1 MRVTFASES
10 VTEGHPDKV
19 CDKISDS
26 VLDAA
31 LALDPKARVACE
43 TMVSEN
49 LTVITGEVSD
59 VVLEKLDITA
69 IARQAIREIGY
80 TMDNIG
86 FCADTCKVDV
96 YLKPQSPDI
105 SQGVSAGEG
114 LFKEQG
120 AGDQGMMFG
129 YATKEARLNDVDTE
143 LMPTPIYFAHRLTR
157 RLAEVR
163 KQGIIQGLYPDGK
176 AQVAIEYENN
186 MPVAIA
192 NLVIST
198 HHAPS
203 LSLRELRQQLIEH
216 VMKPVIPDRLLSH
229 RVMDQERDRLD
240 STLIFVNPTGAFLV
254 GGPKADAGLTG
265 RKIIVDTYG
274 GMGRHGGGAFS
285 GKDPSKVDRSAAYM
299 ARYIAKSVVAAEL
312 ADVCEVQIAYVI
324 GHANPVC
331 VRVETVNPTIANDK
345 ISQAIQD
352 VFDMRPAAI
361 IERLNMLRP
370 IYRDTAAYGHFGRPE
385 FPWEASNRSRSC
397 SAPLHKAEPSESR
410 PLSR

>member
-59 VVLEKLDITA
+59 VVLEKLDIAA

-80 TMDNIG
+80 SMDNIG

-176 AQVAIEYENN
+176 AQVAVEYENN

-203 LSLRELRQQLIEH
+203 LSLRELRHQLIEH
-216 VMKPVIPDRLLSH
+216 VMKPVIPDQLLSH
-229 RVMDQERDRLD
+229 RVMEQERDRLD
-240 STLIFVNPTGAFLV
+240 STIIFVNPTGAFLV

-285 GKDPSKVDRSAAYM
+285 GKDPSKVDRSGAYM

-385 FPWEASNRSRSC
+385 FPWEASNRV
-397 SAPLHKAEPSESR
+397 AELQR
-410 PLSR
+410 ATA

>member
-80 TMDNIG
+80 TTDTIG

-331 VRVETVNPTIANDK
+331 VRVETVNPTIANEK

-361 IERLNMLRP
+361 IERLSMLRP

-385 FPWEASNRSRSC
+385 FPWEASSQV
-397 SAPLHKAEPSESR
+397 AELQR
-410 PLSR
+410 ATA

>member
-31 LALDPKARVACE
+31 LTLDHKARVACE
-43 TMVSEN
+43 TLVSEH
-49 LTVITGEVSD
+49 LAVITGEVSES
-59 VVLEKLDITA
+59 VLHRLDIEA
-69 IARQAIREIGY
+69 IARQAMRDIGY
-80 TMDNIG
+80 TAHELG
-86 FCADTCKVDV
+86 FCGDTCEVLV
-96 YLKPQSPDI
+96 RMKPQSPDI
-105 SQGVSAGEG
+105 SQGVSEGQG

-129 YATKEARLNDVDTE
+129 YATREARLNDIDTE
-143 LMPTPIYFAHRLTR
+143 FMPTPIYFAHRLTR

-163 KQGIIQGLYPDGK
+163 KHGIVSGLYPDGK
-176 AQVAIEYENN
+176 AQVAVEYENN
-186 MPVAIA
+186 LPVGIA

-203 LSLRELRQQLIEH
+203 LSLRELRYQLIEH
-216 VMKPVIPDRLLSH
+216 VIKPVIPDRLLP
-229 RVMDQERDRLD
+229 RTVLERERDKLD
-240 STLIFVNPTGAFLV
+240 STIVFINPTGAFLH

-285 GKDPSKVDRSAAYM
+285 GKDPSKVDRSGAYM
-299 ARYIAKSVVAAEL
+299 ARYIAKNVVAAEL

-324 GHANPVC
+324 GHARPVS
-331 VRVETVNPTIANDK
+331 VRVETINPQVSEEK

-352 VFDMRPAAI
+352 VFDMRPEFVI
-361 IERLNMLRP
+361 NRLSLLRP
-370 IYRDTAAYGHFGRPE
+370 IYGPTAAYGHFGRPE
-385 FPWEASNRSRSC
+385 FPWES
-397 SAPLHKAEPSESR
+397 SER
-410 PLSR
+410 VTELQRAVQ

>member
-59 VVLEKLDITA
+59 VVLEKLDIAA

-80 TMDNIG
+80 TMDSVG

-129 YATKEARLNDVDTE
+129 YATKEARLNAVDTE

-176 AQVAIEYENN
+176 AQVAVEYENN

-203 LSLRELRQQLIEH
+203 LPLRELRHQLIEH
-216 VMKPVIPDRLLSH
+216 VMKPVIPDQLLSH

-385 FPWEASNRSRSC
+385 FPWEASNRV
-397 SAPLHKAEPSESR
+397 AELQR
-410 PLSR
+410 ATA

>member
-59 VVLEKLDITA
+59 VVLEKLDIAA

-86 FCADTCKVDV
+86 FCADTCKVNV

-203 LSLRELRQQLIEH
+203 LSLRELRSQLIEH

-229 RVMDQERDRLD
+229 RVLDQERDRLD
-240 STLIFVNPTGAFLV
+240 STMVFVNPTGAFLV

-285 GKDPSKVDRSAAYM
+285 GKDPSKVDRSGAYM

-370 IYRDTAAYGHFGRPE
+370 IYRDTAAYGHFGRPD
-385 FPWEASNRSRSC
+385 FPWEASDRV
-397 SAPLHKAEPSESR
+397 AELQR
-410 PLSR
+410 ATA

>member
-1 MRVTFASES
+1 
-10 VTEGHPDKV
+10 
-19 CDKISDS
+19 
-26 VLDAA
+26 
-31 LALDPKARVACE
+31 
-43 TMVSEN
+43 
-49 LTVITGEVSD
+49 
-59 VVLEKLDITA
+59 
-69 IARQAIREIGY
+69 
-80 TMDNIG
+80 
-86 FCADTCKVDV
+86 
-96 YLKPQSPDI
+96 
-105 SQGVSAGEG
+105 
-114 LFKEQG
+114 
-120 AGDQGMMFG
+120 
-129 YATKEARLNDVDTE
+129 
-143 LMPTPIYFAHRLTR
+143 
-157 RLAEVR
+157 
-163 KQGIIQGLYPDGK
+163 
-176 AQVAIEYENN
+176 

-203 LSLRELRQQLIEH
+203 LSLRDLRSQLIEH

-229 RVMDQERDRLD
+229 RVLDQERDRLD
-240 STLIFVNPTGAFLV
+240 STIVFVNPTGAFLV

-285 GKDPSKVDRSAAYM
+285 GKDPSKVDRSGAYM

-385 FPWEASNRSRSC
+385 FPWEASDRV
-397 SAPLHKAEPSESR
+397 AELQR
-410 PLSR
+410 ATA

>member
-31 LALDPKARVACE
+31 LRLDPAARVACE
-43 TMVSEN
+43 TLVTEN
-49 LTVITGEVSD
+49 LAVITGEVSES
-59 VVLEKLDITA
+59 VLSSLDIEA
-69 IARQAIREIGY
+69 IARQAIRDIGY
-80 TMDNIG
+80 TNHDLG
-86 FCADTCKVDV
+86 FCADTCEV
-96 YLKPQSPDI
+96 LTRMKPQSPDI
-105 SQGVSAGEG
+105 SQGVSGGQG

-129 YATKEARLNDVDTE
+129 YATKEAQLNDVDTE
-143 LMPTPIYFAHRLTR
+143 FMPTPIYFAHRLTR

-163 KQGIIQGLYPDGK
+163 KQGIISGLYPDGK
-176 AQVAIEYENN
+176 AQVAVEYEDN

-198 HHAPS
+198 HHAES
-203 LSLRELRQQLIEH
+203 LSLRDLRHQLIEH
-216 VMKPVIPDRLLSH
+216 VIKPVVPDRLLSH
-229 RVMDQERDRLD
+229 DVLANEQDKID
-240 STLIFVNPTGAFLV
+240 STLIFINPTGAFLQ

-299 ARYIAKSVVAAEL
+299 ARYIAKNVVTAEL
-312 ADVCEVQIAYVI
+312 ADICEVQIAYVI
-324 GHANPVC
+324 GHANPVS
-331 VRVETVNPTIANDK
+331 VRVETVNPVVSEEK

-352 VFDMRPAAI
+352 VFDMRPEFI
-361 IERLNMLRP
+361 IKCLDLLQP
-370 IYRDTAAYGHFGRPE
+370 IYTASAAYGHFGRSE
-385 FPWEASNRSRSC
+385 FPWEASERV
-397 SAPLHKAEPSESR
+397 SE
-410 PLSR
+410 LQQAVQ

>member
-69 IARQAIREIGY
+69 IARQAIRDIGY
-80 TMDNIG
+80 TMASIG

-203 LSLRELRQQLIEH
+203 LSLRELRHQLIEH
-216 VMKPVIPDRLLSH
+216 VMKPVIPDRLLSQ

-285 GKDPSKVDRSAAYM
+285 GKDPSKVDRSGAYM

-331 VRVETVNPTIANDK
+331 VLVETVNPTIDNAK

-385 FPWEASNRSRSC
+385 FPWEASNRV
-397 SAPLHKAEPSESR
+397 AELQR
-410 PLSR
+410 ATA

>member
-59 VVLEKLDITA
+59 VVLEKLDIAA

-80 TMDNIG
+80 SMDNIG

-203 LSLRELRQQLIEH
+203 LSLRELRSQLIEH

-240 STLIFVNPTGAFLV
+240 STIIFVNPTGAFLV

-331 VRVETVNPTIANDK
+331 VRVETVNPTIANEK

-370 IYRDTAAYGHFGRPE
+370 IYRDTAAYGHFGRPD
-385 FPWEASNRSRSC
+385 FPWEASDRV
-397 SAPLHKAEPSESR
+397 AELQR
-410 PLSR
+410 ATA

>member
-80 TMDNIG
+80 TMDNVG

-186 MPVAIA
+186 TPVAIA

-203 LSLRELRQQLIEH
+203 LSLRDLRYQLIEH

-229 RVMDQERDRLD
+229 QVMDQERDRLD
-240 STLIFVNPTGAFLV
+240 STVIFVNPTGAFLV

-312 ADVCEVQIAYVI
+312 ADICEVQIAYVI
-324 GHANPVC
+324 GHATPVC
-331 VRVETVNPTIANDK
+331 VRVETVNPTVSNEK

-361 IERLNMLRP
+361 IEHLHMLQP
-370 IYRDTAAYGHFGRPE
+370 IYRATAAYGHFGRPE
-385 FPWEASNRSRSC
+385 FPWEATNRIAELQ
-397 SAPLHKAEPSESR
+397 SATA
-410 PLSR
+410 

>member
-80 TMDNIG
+80 TTDTIG
-86 FCADTCKVDV
+86 FCADTCKVEV

-203 LSLRELRQQLIEH
+203 LSLRDLRHQLIEH

-240 STLIFVNPTGAFLV
+240 STIIFVNPTGAFLV

-331 VRVETVNPTIANDK
+331 VRVETVNPTIANEK

-385 FPWEASNRSRSC
+385 FPWEASNRV
-397 SAPLHKAEPSESR
+397 AELQRATS
-410 PLSR
+410 

>member
-80 TMDNIG
+80 TMDNVG

-203 LSLRELRQQLIEH
+203 LSLRELRSQLIEH

-229 RVMDQERDRLD
+229 RVMDQELDRLE
-240 STLIFVNPTGAFLV
+240 STIIFVNPTGAFLV

-324 GHANPVC
+324 GHATPVC
-331 VRVETVNPTIANDK
+331 VRVETVNPTIDNDK

-385 FPWEASNRSRSC
+385 FPWEASNRV
-397 SAPLHKAEPSESR
+397 AELQR
-410 PLSR
+410 ATA

>member
-80 TMDNIG
+80 TTDTIG
-86 FCADTCKVDV
+86 FCADTCKVEV

-105 SQGVSAGEG
+105 AQGVSAGEG

-203 LSLRELRQQLIEH
+203 LSLRDLRHQLIEH

-240 STLIFVNPTGAFLV
+240 STIIFVNPTGAFLV

-324 GHANPVC
+324 GHANPVS
-331 VRVETVNPTIANDK
+331 VRVETVNPTIANEK

-385 FPWEASNRSRSC
+385 FPWEASNRV
-397 SAPLHKAEPSESR
+397 AELQRATS
-410 PLSR
+410 

>member
-59 VVLEKLDITA
+59 VVLEKLDIAA

-80 TMDNIG
+80 TMDSIG

-129 YATKEARLNDVDTE
+129 YATKEARLNAVDTE

-176 AQVAIEYENN
+176 AQVAVEYENN

-203 LSLRELRQQLIEH
+203 LSLRELRHQLIEH
-216 VMKPVIPDRLLSH
+216 VMKPVIPDQLLSH
-229 RVMDQERDRLD
+229 HVMDQERDRLD

-385 FPWEASNRSRSC
+385 FPWEASNRV
-397 SAPLHKAEPSESR
+397 AELQR
-410 PLSR
+410 ATA

>member
-59 VVLEKLDITA
+59 VVLEKLDIAA

-80 TMDNIG
+80 TMDSIG

-176 AQVAIEYENN
+176 AQVAVEYENN

-203 LSLRELRQQLIEH
+203 LSLRELRHQLIEH
-216 VMKPVIPDRLLSH
+216 VMKPVIPDQLLSH

-240 STLIFVNPTGAFLV
+240 STIIFVNPTGAFLV

-285 GKDPSKVDRSAAYM
+285 GKDPSKVDRSGAYM

-345 ISQAIQD
+345 ISQALQD

-385 FPWEASNRSRSC
+385 FPWEASDRV
-397 SAPLHKAEPSESR
+397 AELQR
-410 PLSR
+410 ATA

>member
-80 TMDNIG
+80 TTDTIG

-203 LSLRELRQQLIEH
+203 LSLRDLRHQLIEH

-240 STLIFVNPTGAFLV
+240 STIIFVNPTGAFLV

-331 VRVETVNPTIANDK
+331 VRVETVNPTIDNDK

-385 FPWEASNRSRSC
+385 FPWEASNQV
-397 SAPLHKAEPSESR
+397 AELQRATS
-410 PLSR
+410 

>member
-31 LALDPKARVACE
+31 LTLDPKARVACE

-49 LTVITGEVSD
+49 LIVITGEVSE

-69 IARQAIREIGY
+69 IARQAIYEIGY
-80 TMDNIG
+80 TVDDIG
-86 FCADTCKVDV
+86 FCSDTCKVDV

-105 SQGVSAGEG
+105 SQGVSAGQG

-163 KQGIIQGLYPDGK
+163 KQGIMQGLYPDGK

-186 MPVAIA
+186 IPVAIA

-203 LSLRELRQQLIEH
+203 LSLRELRHQLIEH

-229 RVMDQERDRLD
+229 RIMEQESDRLD
-240 STLIFVNPTGAFLV
+240 STVIFVNPTGAFLV

-324 GHANPVC
+324 GHANPVS
-331 VRVETVNPTIANDK
+331 VRVETVNPTLANEK

-385 FPWEASNRSRSC
+385 FPWEASNQV
-397 SAPLHKAEPSESR
+397 AELQR
-410 PLSR
+410 ATA

>member
-69 IARQAIREIGY
+69 VARQAIRDIGY
-80 TMDNIG
+80 TMADIG

-186 MPVAIA
+186 VPVAIA

-203 LSLRELRQQLIEH
+203 LSLRELRHQLIEH
-216 VMKPVIPDRLLSH
+216 VMKPVIPDRLLPH

-285 GKDPSKVDRSAAYM
+285 GKDPSKVDRSGAYM

-324 GHANPVC
+324 GHAQPVC

-361 IERLNMLRP
+361 IERLNLLRP

-385 FPWEASNRSRSC
+385 FPWEASNRV
-397 SAPLHKAEPSESR
+397 AELQR
-410 PLSR
+410 ATA

>member
-59 VVLEKLDITA
+59 VVLEKLDIAA

-80 TMDNIG
+80 TTDTIG

-176 AQVAIEYENN
+176 AQVAVEYENN

-216 VMKPVIPDRLLSH
+216 VMKPVIPDQLLSH

-240 STLIFVNPTGAFLV
+240 STIIFVNPTGAFLV

-312 ADVCEVQIAYVI
+312 ADICEVQIAYVI

-331 VRVETVNPTIANDK
+331 VRVETVNPTIANEK

-361 IERLNMLRP
+361 IERLSMLRP

-385 FPWEASNRSRSC
+385 FPWEASIQV
-397 SAPLHKAEPSESR
+397 AELQR
-410 PLSR
+410 ATT

>member
-80 TMDNIG
+80 TTDTIG

-203 LSLRELRQQLIEH
+203 LSLRDLRHQLIEH

-240 STLIFVNPTGAFLV
+240 STIIFVNPTGAFLV

-331 VRVETVNPTIANDK
+331 VRVETVNPTIANEK

-385 FPWEASNRSRSC
+385 FPWEASNRV
-397 SAPLHKAEPSESR
+397 AELQRATS
-410 PLSR
+410 

>member
-19 CDKISDS
+19 CDKISDN

-31 LALDPKARVACE
+31 LKVDPKARVACE
-43 TMVSEN
+43 TLVSED
-49 LTVITGEVSD
+49 LAVIAGEVSES
-59 VVLEKLDITA
+59 VLNTLDIDT
-69 IARQAIREIGY
+69 IARNAIRDIGY
-80 TMDNIG
+80 TVPGQG
-86 FCADTCKVDV
+86 FDADTCEVIV
-96 YLKPQSPDI
+96 RLKPQSPNI

-129 YATKEARLNDVDTE
+129 YATKEARLNDVE
-143 LMPTPIYFAHRLTR
+143 AQLMPTPIFMSHQLTR

-163 KQGIIQGLYPDGK
+163 KQGIVKGLLPDGK
-176 AQVAIEYENN
+176 AQVAVEYENN
-186 MPVAIA
+186 IPVAIT

-198 HHAPS
+198 HHTEDMT
-203 LSLRELRQQLIEH
+203 LMDLRHQLIEH
-216 VMKPVIPDRLLSH
+216 VIKPVIPDRLLSH
-229 RVMDQERDRLD
+229 ATIDSERDRTE
-240 STLIFVNPTGAFLV
+240 STVIFINPTGLFLM

-299 ARYIAKSVVAAEL
+299 ARYIAQNVVAAEL

-324 GHANPVC
+324 GHADPVS
-331 VRVETVNPTIANDK
+331 VRVDTINPSVPEDK
-345 ISQAIQD
+345 ISEAIQA

-361 IERLNMLRP
+361 SEQLNLLRP
-370 IYRDTAAYGHFGRPE
+370 IYADTAAYGHFGRPE
-385 FPWEASNRSRSC
+385 FPWEQASRVED
-397 SAPLHKAEPSESR
+397 LQKAVR
-410 PLSR
+410 

>member
-31 LALDPKARVACE
+31 LALDPRARVACE

-59 VVLEKLDITA
+59 VVLEKLDIAA

-80 TMDNIG
+80 TMESIG

-176 AQVAIEYENN
+176 AQVAVEYENN

-203 LSLRELRQQLIEH
+203 LSLRELRYQLIEH

-229 RVMDQERDRLD
+229 RVMDQERERLE
-240 STLIFVNPTGAFLV
+240 STIIFVNPTGAFLV

-312 ADVCEVQIAYVI
+312 ADICEVQIAYVI

-331 VRVETVNPTIANDK
+331 VRVETVNPAIDNDK

-385 FPWEASNRSRSC
+385 FPWEASNRV
-397 SAPLHKAEPSESR
+397 AELQR
-410 PLSR
+410 ATV

>member
-31 LALDPKARVACE
+31 LALDPRARVACE

-59 VVLEKLDITA
+59 VVLEKLDIAA

-80 TMDNIG
+80 TMDSIG
-86 FCADTCKVDV
+86 FCADTCQVDV

-129 YATKEARLNDVDTE
+129 YATKEARLNAVDTE

-176 AQVAIEYENN
+176 AQVAVEYENN

-203 LSLRELRQQLIEH
+203 LSLRELRHQLIEH
-216 VMKPVIPDRLLSH
+216 VMKPVIPDQLLSH
-229 RVMDQERDRLD
+229 RVMDRERDRLD

-331 VRVETVNPTIANDK
+331 VRVETVNPTIANEK

-385 FPWEASNRSRSC
+385 FPWEAANRV
-397 SAPLHKAEPSESR
+397 AELQR
-410 PLSR
+410 ATA

>member
-59 VVLEKLDITA
+59 VILEKLDITA

-80 TMDNIG
+80 TMDSIG

-129 YATKEARLNDVDTE
+129 YATKEARLNAVDTE

-176 AQVAIEYENN
+176 AQVAVEYENN

-203 LSLRELRQQLIEH
+203 LSLRELRHQLIEH
-216 VMKPVIPDRLLSH
+216 VMKPVIPDQLLSH
-229 RVMDQERDRLD
+229 RVMDQERGRLD

-331 VRVETVNPTIANDK
+331 VRVETVNPTIANEK

-385 FPWEASNRSRSC
+385 FPWEASNRV
-397 SAPLHKAEPSESR
+397 AELQR
-410 PLSR
+410 ATA

>member
-59 VVLEKLDITA
+59 VVLEKLDIAA

-80 TMDNIG
+80 TTDSVG
-86 FCADTCKVDV
+86 FCADTCQVDV

-129 YATKEARLNDVDTE
+129 YATKEARLNDVETE

-163 KQGIIQGLYPDGK
+163 KQGIIEGLYPDGK
-176 AQVAIEYENN
+176 AQVAVEYENN

-198 HHAPS
+198 HHAPN
-203 LSLRELRQQLIEH
+203 LSLRELRHQLIEH
-216 VMKPVIPDRLLSH
+216 VMKPVIPDRLLAH
-229 RVMDQERDRLD
+229 HVMDQERDRLD

-285 GKDPSKVDRSAAYM
+285 GKDPSKVDRSGAYM

-331 VRVETVNPTIANDK
+331 VRVETVNPTIDNAK

-361 IERLNMLRP
+361 IERLHMLRP

-385 FPWEASNRSRSC
+385 FPWEASNRV
-397 SAPLHKAEPSESR
+397 AELQR
-410 PLSR
+410 ATA

>member
-80 TMDNIG
+80 TLDNIG
-86 FCADTCKVDV
+86 FCSDTCKVHV

-105 SQGVSAGEG
+105 AQGVSGEG

-163 KQGIIQGLYPDGK
+163 KQGIVQGLYPDGK

-203 LSLRELRQQLIEH
+203 LSLRELRHQLIELH
-216 VMKPVIPDRLLSH
+216 PHKT
-229 RVMDQERDRLD
+229 RD
-240 STLIFVNPTGAFLV
+240 
-254 GGPKADAGLTG
+254 
-265 RKIIVDTYG
+265 
-274 GMGRHGGGAFS
+274 
-285 GKDPSKVDRSAAYM
+285 GKW
-299 ARYIAKSVVAAEL
+299 
-312 ADVCEVQIAYVI
+312 
-324 GHANPVC
+324 
-331 VRVETVNPTIANDK
+331 T
-345 ISQAIQD
+345 
-352 VFDMRPAAI
+352 
-361 IERLNMLRP
+361 
-370 IYRDTAAYGHFGRPE
+370 
-385 FPWEASNRSRSC
+385 
-397 SAPLHKAEPSESR
+397 
-410 PLSR
+410 

>member
-1 MRVTFASES
+1 
-10 VTEGHPDKV
+10 
-19 CDKISDS
+19 
-26 VLDAA
+26 
-31 LALDPKARVACE
+31 
-43 TMVSEN
+43 
-49 LTVITGEVSD
+49 
-59 VVLEKLDITA
+59 
-69 IARQAIREIGY
+69 
-80 TMDNIG
+80 
-86 FCADTCKVDV
+86 
-96 YLKPQSPDI
+96 
-105 SQGVSAGEG
+105 
-114 LFKEQG
+114 
-120 AGDQGMMFG
+120 MFG

-176 AQVAIEYENN
+176 AQVAVEYENN

-331 VRVETVNPTIANDK
+331 VRVETVNPTIANEK

-361 IERLNMLRP
+361 IERLSMLRP

-385 FPWEASNRSRSC
+385 FPWEASSQV
-397 SAPLHKAEPSESR
+397 AELQR
-410 PLSR
+410 ATA